1 VNPTVSMEELV
12 RDLAEK
18 QARLKLGGGEKA
30 IARRHEQG
38 KLTARE
44 RLELLFDPGTFTET
58 DLFVKHRGTELGMAD
73 RETPAEGV
81 VTGFGK
87 VSGRT
92 VFAFSQD
99 FTVMGGS
106 LGEMHAAKIVKL
118 QHMALKAGCP
128 IIGIQDSGG
137 ARIQE
142 HVDALNGYGQI
153 FFNNT
158 IASGVIP
165 QISVIMGPCAG
176 GAVYSPGLTDFIFM
190 VDKTSYMYITGPEV
204 IKAVTR
210 EETTH
215 EALGGAMAH
224 ASKSG
229 VAHFVAMSEQECI
242 AQVQRLLS
250 FLPSNNVDDAPIVP
264 VDDPLDR
271 FEEQLLHIMPDN
283 PHKPYDVRE
292 IITTVVDDGDFFEV
306 QPHWAQN
313 MVVGFARMGGR
324 SVGIVANQAR
334 VMAGCIDI
342 NASDKAARF
351 IRFCDAFNIPVITFV
366 DTPGYLPGVNQEH
379 GGIIRHGAKLLYA
392 YSEATVPKLVVVLR
406 KAYGG
411 AYLAMCAKSLGADFV
426 LAWPSAEIAVM
437 GADGAA
443 NILFKPGPEVADP
456 DGARAQWVE
465 AYKAKFNTP
474 YMAAARGYVDAV
486 IDPRE
491 TRRYLAAAL
500 FGLETK
506 RETRPAKKHGNF
518 PV

>member
-1 VNPTVSMEELV
+1 MEELV
-12 RDLAEK
+12 QQLADK
-18 QARLKLGGGEKA
+18 KARLEMGGGEKA
-30 IARRHEQG
+30 LAKRKEQG

-44 RLELLFDPGTFTET
+44 RLALLFDAGTFTET
-58 DLFVKHRGTELGMAD
+58 DLFVKHRGTELGMQAK
-73 RETPAEGV
+73 ETPAEGV

-87 VSGRT
+87 VEGRT

-106 LGEMHAAKIVKL
+106 LGEMHAEKIIKI
-118 QHMALKAGCP
+118 QKMALKAGAP

-137 ARIQE
+137 ARINE
-142 HVDALNGYGQI
+142 HVDSLNGYGQI
-153 FFNNT
+153 FLNNT

-190 VDKTSYMYITGPEV
+190 VDKASYMYITGPEV

-224 ASKSG
+224 AMKSG
-229 VAHFVAMSEQECI
+229 VAHFAAPSEHDCI
-242 AQVQRLLS
+242 LQIKKLLS
-250 FLPSNNVDDAPIVP
+250 YLPANNVDDAPAVP
-264 VDDPLDR
+264 TADPLER
-271 FEEQLLHIMPDN
+271 MEQRLLEIIPEN
-283 PHKPYDVRE
+283 ANKPYDVRD
-292 IITTVVDDGDFFEV
+292 IITTIVDDADFFEV
-306 QPHWAQN
+306 QAYWAQN
-313 MVVGFARMGGR
+313 MVVGFGRLGGKPI
-324 SVGIVANQAR
+324 GIIANQAK

-342 NASDKAARF
+342 HASDKASRF
-351 IRFCDAFNIPVITFV
+351 IRFCDAFNIPVVTFV

-392 YSEATVPKLVVVLR
+392 YCEATVPKLVVILR

-411 AYLAMCAKSLGADFV
+411 AYLAMCAQSLGADFV
-426 LAWPSAEIAVM
+426 MAWPTAEIAVM

-443 NILFKPGPEVADP
+443 NILFKPGADVADP
-456 DGARAQWVE
+456 AAAKAQWVAE
-465 AYKAKFNTP
+465 YKEKFNTP
-474 YMAAARGYVDAV
+474 FMAAARGFVEAV

-491 TRRYLAAAL
+491 TRRHLGAAL
-500 FGLETK
+500 SGMETK

>member
-1 VNPTVSMEELV
+1 MEELV
-12 RDLAEK
+12 RQLAEK
-18 QARLKLGGGEKA
+18 EARLKLGGGEKA
-30 IARRHEQG
+30 IAKRHEQG

-58 DLFVKHRGTELGMAD
+58 DLFVKHRGTELGMTGK
-73 RETPAEGV
+73 ETPAEGV

-87 VSGRT
+87 VDGRT

-106 LGEMHAAKIVKL
+106 LGEMHAQKIVKL
-118 QHMALKAGCP
+118 QQMALRAGAP

-137 ARIQE
+137 ARINE
-142 HVDALNGYGQI
+142 HIDSLNGYGQI
-153 FFNNT
+153 FMNNT
-158 IASGVIP
+158 MASGVIP

-190 VDKTSYMYITGPEV
+190 VDQKSYMYITGPEV

-215 EALGGAMAH
+215 DALGGAGAH
-224 ASKSG
+224 AMKSG
-229 VAHFVAMSEQECI
+229 VAHFAAPSEEEYI
-242 AQVQRLLS
+242 AQVKRLLS
-250 FLPSNNVDDAPIVP
+250 YLPANNVDDAPFAGETDPAGRLEQRLLEIVP
-264 VDDPLDR
+264 
-271 FEEQLLHIMPDN
+271 EN
-283 PHKPYDVRE
+283 PNKPYDVRE
-292 IITTVVDDGDFFEV
+292 ILTSVLDHGDFFEV
-306 QPHWAQN
+306 QAGWAQN
-313 MVVGFARMGGR
+313 MVVGFGR
-324 SVGIVANQAR
+324 LTGRPVGIIANQAK

-342 NASDKAARF
+342 NASDKASRF
-351 IRFCDAFNIPVITFV
+351 IRFCDAFNIPVVTFV

-392 YSEATVPKLVVVLR
+392 YCEATVPKLVVIIR

-426 LAWPSAEIAVM
+426 VAWPGAEIAVM

-443 NILFKPGPEVADP
+443 NILCKPGPEVEDP
-456 DGARAQWVE
+456 AAYKAQWV
-465 AYKAKFNTP
+465 ADYKEKFNTP
-474 YMAAARGYVDAV
+474 FMAAARGFVEAV
-486 IDPRE
+486 IDPRQ
-491 TRRYLAAAL
+491 TRPTLAAAL
-500 FGLETK
+500 AGFETK

>member
-1 VNPTVSMEELV
+1 VSMEELV
-12 RDLAEK
+12 QQLADK
-18 QARLKLGGGEKA
+18 KARLELGGGEKA
-30 IARRHEQG
+30 LAKRKEQG

-44 RLELLFDPGTFTET
+44 RLALLFDAGTFTET
-58 DLFVKHRGTELGMAD
+58 DLFVKHRGTELGMPSK
-73 RETPAEGV
+73 ETPAEGV

-87 VSGRT
+87 VEGRT

-106 LGEMHAAKIVKL
+106 LGEMHAEKIIKI
-118 QHMALKAGCP
+118 QKMALKAGAP

-137 ARIQE
+137 ARINE
-142 HVDALNGYGQI
+142 HVDSLNGYGQI
-153 FFNNT
+153 FLNNT

-190 VDKTSYMYITGPEV
+190 VDKASYMYITGPEV

-224 ASKSG
+224 AMKSG
-229 VAHFVAMSEQECI
+229 VAHFAAPSEHDCI
-242 AQVQRLLS
+242 LQIKKLLS
-250 FLPSNNVDDAPIVP
+250 YLPANNVDDAPAYP
-264 VDDPLDR
+264 TADPLER
-271 FEEQLLHIMPDN
+271 AEERLLQIIPEN
-283 PHKPYDVRE
+283 ANKPYDVRD
-292 IITTVVDDGDFFEV
+292 IITTIVDDADFFEV
-306 QPHWAQN
+306 QAYWAQN
-313 MVVGFARMGGR
+313 MVVGFGRLGGKPI
-324 SVGIVANQAR
+324 GIIANQAK

-342 NASDKAARF
+342 HASDKASRF
-351 IRFCDAFNIPVITFV
+351 IRFCDAFNIPVVTFV

-392 YSEATVPKLVVVLR
+392 YCEATVPKLVVILR

-411 AYLAMCAKSLGADFV
+411 AYLAMCAQSLGADFV
-426 LAWPSAEIAVM
+426 MAWPTAEIAVM

-443 NILFKPGPEVADP
+443 NILFKPGADVADP
-456 DGARAQWVE
+456 AAAKAQWVAE
-465 AYKAKFNTP
+465 YKEKFNTP
-474 YMAAARGYVDAV
+474 FMAAARGFVEAV

-491 TRRYLAAAL
+491 TRRYLGAAL
-500 FGLETK
+500 SGMETK

>member
-1 VNPTVSMEELV
+1 MEELV
-12 RDLAEK
+12 QQLADK
-18 QARLKLGGGEKA
+18 KARLELGGGEKA
-30 IARRHEQG
+30 LAKRKEQG

-44 RLELLFDPGTFTET
+44 RLALLFDAGTFTET
-58 DLFVKHRGTELGMAD
+58 DLFVKHRGTELGMPSK
-73 RETPAEGV
+73 ETPAEGV

-87 VSGRT
+87 VEGRT

-106 LGEMHAAKIVKL
+106 LGEMHAEKIIKI
-118 QHMALKAGCP
+118 QKMALKAGAP

-137 ARIQE
+137 ARINE
-142 HVDALNGYGQI
+142 HVDSLNGYGQI
-153 FFNNT
+153 FLNNT

-190 VDKTSYMYITGPEV
+190 VDKASYMYITGPEV

-224 ASKSG
+224 AMKSG
-229 VAHFVAMSEQECI
+229 VAHFAAPSEHDCI
-242 AQVQRLLS
+242 LQIKKLLS
-250 FLPSNNVDDAPIVP
+250 YLPANNVDDAPAYP
-264 VDDPLDR
+264 TADPLER
-271 FEEQLLHIMPDN
+271 AEERLLQIIPEN
-283 PHKPYDVRE
+283 ANKPYDVRD
-292 IITTVVDDGDFFEV
+292 IITTIVDDADFFEV
-306 QPHWAQN
+306 QAYWAQN
-313 MVVGFARMGGR
+313 MVVGFGRLGGKPI
-324 SVGIVANQAR
+324 GIIANQAK

-342 NASDKAARF
+342 HASDKASRF
-351 IRFCDAFNIPVITFV
+351 IRFCDAFNIPVVTFV

-392 YSEATVPKLVVVLR
+392 YCEATVPKLVVILR

-411 AYLAMCAKSLGADFV
+411 AYLAMCAQSLGADFV
-426 LAWPSAEIAVM
+426 MAWPTAEIAVM

-443 NILFKPGPEVADP
+443 NILFKPGADVADP
-456 DGARAQWVE
+456 AAAKAQWVAE
-465 AYKAKFNTP
+465 YKEKFNTP
-474 YMAAARGYVDAV
+474 FMAAARGFVEAV

-491 TRRYLAAAL
+491 TRRYLGAAL
-500 FGLETK
+500 SGMETK